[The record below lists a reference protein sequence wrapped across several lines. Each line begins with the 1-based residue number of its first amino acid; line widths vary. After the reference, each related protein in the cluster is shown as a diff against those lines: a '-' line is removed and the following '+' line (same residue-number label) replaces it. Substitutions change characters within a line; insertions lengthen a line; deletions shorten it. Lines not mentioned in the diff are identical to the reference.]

1 MRRAVLGLSLTLA
14 TGALAQGT
22 LIHASVM
29 GVVVDAD
36 TQAPAPEAQV
46 VARGVEGSMQ
56 VRWVVTVEGAV
67 RECKVVKGLPFM
79 NRAVIEALEKRK
91 YRPAL
96 AQGKA
101 VDVFYMF
108 NIKLKLPSR

>member
-1 MRRAVLGLSLTLA
+1 M
-14 TGALAQGT
+14 QG
-22 LIHASVM
+22 
-29 GVVVDAD
+29 
-36 TQAPAPEAQV
+36 
-46 VARGVEGSMQ
+46 REGPPLH
-56 VRWVVTVEGAV
+56 E
-67 RECKVVKGLPFM
+67 P
-79 NRAVIEALEKRK
+79 AVIEALEKRK